1 MGDVIKFPPIAD
13 RSWIE
18 LERDL
23 RKILVT
29 GGATSE
35 QADAILNR
43 MTYDFSQPVGESIPV
58 SPPFPD
64 SVSAAERDAIMDY
77 ISSRVQQGF
86 QKILYGQVLRGI
98 LTRQAELYLEFIR
111 FYGRLP

>member
-1 MGDVIKFPPIAD
+1 MADVIQFPSTPDRAWIA
-13 RSWIE
+13 

-29 GGATSE
+29 GGATLE
-35 QADAILNR
+35 QADTVLNR
-43 MTYDFSQPVGESIPV
+43 LKYDFSQPVSESIPL

-64 SVSAAERDAIMDY
+64 SVSATERDAIMDY
-77 ISSRVQQGF
+77 IGARVQQGF
-86 QKILYGQVLRGI
+86 EKILYGQILRGI